1 LRKYLILI
9 LVVLSNEYIIS
20 QVATWE
26 YLDNLKSIKFEGQEL
41 YEYNCYKKCSHLTNF
56 KLSSEYLKNENGL
69 LESITE
75 FWSSDISETKTLFYR
90 GQELQRVVSI
100 NEQLNQNSEIDVDVS
115 LENTTKLETLNSG
128 GFFFTIINLD
138 DKGIPLKSMIFKKDS
153 TISKM
158 SFHFDDNIRIAYKH
172 NLLTNDSTLFFKKE
186 YDDKGRIKES
196 IRYNYS
202 INSNCY
208 DKYSFTYLSDGVHLK
223 SYFNPCESKKEISTL
238 ILTLDQYL
246 NEKELKSLLK
256 MIRMKK
262 KFKGN
267 IKLLSSKELNIK

>member
-1 LRKYLILI
+1 MRKYLILI